1 MSRGPWKIAPSM
13 AAVLPPRALGIDVG
27 VSAVRAAVVDA
38 DGRVRSAAR
47 RELTT
52 RLGRGRAEH
61 DPREWLT
68 GTFAV
73 GREAAAGGG
82 GHVDAIGVGALGPAP
97 LLVDADLEP
106 LTPALLFSL
115 DRRAEEQR
123 AAIGVTHDHALPK
136 LLWWREHEPAIW
148 RRAATA
154 LDATG
159 FLVARLTGRP
169 TMDAVTR
176 LDYGDAPLEL
186 PPPADPLAVSGGLG
200 TDAARELGLAAG
212 TPVATGT
219 YDTYVDVA
227 GVGARKPGDG
237 CILLGS
243 TLVVCRVV
251 DDPVE
256 CPGLE
261 LSPYPGEG
269 LLLGGWT
276 TTGGST
282 LSWFTRQ
289 LGQQPEVAELEPG
302 AGGLVALPYL
312 CGERTPVRDPHARGL
327 VLGLT
332 LETSF
337 AELYRAL
344 VDGVALSARDHAE
357 RLRDTALLPDRWL
370 TGGGGTSNEAW
381 VRATADAI
389 GAPLDVVTGAGDA
402 VGAAHLALRSI
413 GVEPTRPVERRVEPD
428 PARTARFDGLYAVY
442 RNLHPQLADPM
453 RRLEELAAT

>member
-1 MSRGPWKIAPSM
+1 M

-27 VSAVRAAVVDA
+27 VSAVRGAIVDA
-38 DGRVRSAAR
+38 DGRVLAAAR

-52 RLGRGRAEH
+52 LLGRGRAEH

-68 GTFAV
+68 GAFAV
-73 GREAAAGGG
+73 GREASGRAG
-82 GHVDAIGVGALGPAP
+82 GHVDAVGVGALGPAP
-97 LLVDADLEP
+97 VLVDAGLEP

-123 AAIGVTHDHALPK
+123 ADLGVTHDHALPK
-136 LLWWREHEPAIW
+136 LLWWQEHEPAIW

-176 LDYGDAPLEL
+176 LDYGEAPLEL
-186 PPPADPLAVSGGLG
+186 PTPADPLAVAGGLNM
-200 TDAARELGLAAG
+200 DAAQQLGLAAG

-227 GVGARKPGDG
+227 GVGAQKPGDG
-237 CILLGS
+237 CVLLGS
-243 TLVVCRVV
+243 TLVVCRVI
-251 DDPVE
+251 DARVE

-261 LSPYPGEG
+261 VSSYPGEG

-276 TTGGST
+276 TTGGSS
-282 LSWFTRQ
+282 LSWFTRH
-289 LGQQPEVAELEPG
+289 LGRQPDVAELEPG

-312 CGERTPVRDPHARGL
+312 AGERTPVRDAQARGL
-327 VLGLT
+327 MLGLT
-332 LETSF
+332 LETTF
-337 AELYRAL
+337 EELYRSL

-357 RLRDTALLPDRWL
+357 RLRGAGLLPARWL
-370 TGGGGTSNEAW
+370 TGGGGARNEAW
-381 VRATADAI
+381 LRATADAL
-389 GAPLDVVTGAGDA
+389 GAPLDVVAGAGDA

-428 PARTARFDGLYAVY
+428 SGRAARFDALYEVY
-442 RNLHPQLADPM
+442 RTLHPQLADAM
-453 RRLEELAAT
+453 RRLDELAVT